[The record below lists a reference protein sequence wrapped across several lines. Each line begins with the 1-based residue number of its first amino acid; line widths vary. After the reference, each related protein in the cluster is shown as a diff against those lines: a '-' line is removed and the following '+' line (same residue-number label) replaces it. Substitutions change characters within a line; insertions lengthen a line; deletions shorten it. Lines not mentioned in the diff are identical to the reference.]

1 MRRGM
6 ILRNFLD
13 IEKEKIRNGFKSI
26 KMTQMF
32 STYFR

>member
-6 ILRNFLD
+6 ILRNSLD
-13 IEKEKIRNGFKSI
+13 IEKEKIQNGFKSI
-26 KMTQMF
+26 KTTLMF